1 MTIFLVFGLFAGLY
15 MLWLLFSLA
24 TYALPVGAGVALA
37 LSLRGHDCGYA
48 TAILCGFVAG
58 TTVLALGR
66 LLLVLVHSPLVR
78 LALVLIYAVPA
89 GIAGFHA
96 VRGVMGLALDPGAML
111 SVLSWIGGVTIAI
124 VAGKRLADTTTPG
137 SMA

>member
-37 LSLRGHDCGYA
+37 LSLRGHDYGYA

-58 TTVLALGR
+58 WADYCSFSSTRR
-66 LLLVLVHSPLVR
+66 LCVSHSC
-78 LALVLIYAVPA
+78 
-89 GIAGFHA
+89 
-96 VRGVMGLALDPGAML
+96 
-111 SVLSWIGGVTIAI
+111 
-124 VAGKRLADTTTPG
+124 
-137 SMA
+137 

>member
-1 MTIFLVFGLFAGLY
+1 M
-15 MLWLLFSLA
+15 
-24 TYALPVGAGVALA
+24 
-37 LSLRGHDCGYA
+37 
-48 TAILCGFVAG
+48 
-58 TTVLALGR
+58 GR